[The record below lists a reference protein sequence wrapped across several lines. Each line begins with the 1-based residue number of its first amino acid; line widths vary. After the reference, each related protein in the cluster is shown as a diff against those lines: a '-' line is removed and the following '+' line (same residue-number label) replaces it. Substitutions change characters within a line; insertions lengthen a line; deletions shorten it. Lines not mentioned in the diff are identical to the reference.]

1 MRFGCILQA
10 YEVLRVSLRVLVL
23 VRVRVHVRA
32 RVSLR
37 VKVMVRVWEAM
48 TAATMRGL
56 FSMGGKVMM
65 NEVDG
70 RRGEGVVSSATD
82 CVGQSGWRT
91 A

>member
-56 FSMGGKVMM
+56 FSMGA
-65 NEVDG
+65 
-70 RRGEGVVSSATD
+70 R
-82 CVGQSGWRT
+82 
-91 A
+91 

>member
-32 RVSLR
+32 RVSLS

-56 FSMGGKVMM
+56 FSISMGGKVIMRSTGG
-65 NEVDG
+65 EE
-70 RRGEGVVSSATD
+70 RG
-82 CVGQSGWRT
+82 CF
-91 A
+91 